1 MFFTSVNDHFK
12 VFSMKLE
19 IFQNIRLLFIY
30 YLQPNHFTPKSDITG
45 LSRGSPHC
53 QAQHGKAKLFKKI
66 RKESFR
72 FRISLEKNQFEL
84 PVLHLHPFYSFQN
97 FLNFW
102 LTVPTMES
110 IHFLVRHWIWTETH
124 HLFKFIF
131 AWTPWVKFLP
141 HRSQIIPIFPQFHL
155 SVNWE

>member
-1 MFFTSVNDHFK
+1 MIILR
-12 VFSMKLE
+12 FSPWSWKFSK
-19 IFQNIRLLFIY
+19 ISGSSSFITFS
-30 YLQPNHFTPKSDITG
+30 LTISPPKSDITG
-45 LSRGSPHC
+45 LSRESPHC
-53 QAQHGKAKLFKKI
+53 KAQHGKAKLFKKI

-102 LTVPTMES
+102 LTGPTMES

-131 AWTPWVKFLP
+131 AWTPKLNFSLIAVRLYQYF
-141 HRSQIIPIFPQFHL
+141 RNFI
-155 SVNWE
+155 